1 MGCGVHVSDTI
12 RTYVINLERRPDRRT
27 HMERCLPAPLMPIF
41 TSDWPD
47 EFDGL
52 RITRDGLDA
61 AGVGLFAWRVKSD
74 NPWWSRPLKLGEIG
88 CTLAH
93 WSCWRDAHNNG
104 SEPYV
109 LVLEDDAVPAPDML
123 DRLLGTLD
131 CLGPDGFD
139 LLYLGRYPLEP
150 DQPAAPGLVVPG
162 YSHCTFGYLLTRRAL
177 RMLLPT
183 RLDQAIVPIDEFLP
197 AMYIDHPRVDVRGRF
212 PRKLRALAFDPPLA
226 TQLPKAT
233 AGSDTEASPFVDW

>member
-1 MGCGVHVSDTI
+1 MGCGVRVSDTI
-12 RTYVINLERRPDRRT
+12 RTYVINLERRPDRRN
-27 HMERCLPAPLMPIF
+27 HVKRCLPSQLAPIL
-41 TSDWPD
+41 TSDWLD
-47 EFDGL
+47 EFDGR

-61 AGVGLFAWRVKSD
+61 AGIGLFAWQIESD

-93 WSCWRDAHNNG
+93 WTCWRDACENG

-109 LVLEDDAVPAPDML
+109 LVLEDDAVPAPGML
-123 DRLLGTLD
+123 DRLLATLD
-131 CLGPDGFD
+131 RLGSRGFD

-150 DQPAAPGLVVPG
+150 DRPAATGLVVSG
-162 YSHCTFGYLLTRRAL
+162 YSHCTFGYLVTRSAL
-177 RMLLPT
+177 PLLLST

-197 AMYIDHPRVDVRGRF
+197 AMYTNHPRTDVRERF
-212 PRKLRALAFDPPLA
+212 PRQLRALAFHPPLV
-226 TQLPKAT
+226 TQLPKET